1 MRNILLGTALLMCM
15 ISLQAR
21 AATVDWVS
29 GDVTYSHLKGEWRD
43 LKLGRNLVSGDMV
56 QTGWGG
62 EAVLLENGG
71 RIHIMEN
78 SRFTVSE
85 KYEQEEKR
93 SAFMLFL
100 GRLRFKLGKGGGNEP
115 EIQTQTVN
123 LTIRGTDFEV
133 GSGYDGS
140 TLVLLEEGSVAVQG
154 RTSELVL
161 EGGEGTEVPFGEE
174 PVEKFRLITRVIDWG
189 QWFTRTQE
197 AVEGNEELLLARIL
211 DRFTDIQTQ
220 INDHERLRA
229 EALAEKE
236 QLIQERDRLLARGED
251 EEASRVSREAG
262 GRSKLAFHARVNVRF
277 LALSSIGLYDM
288 AQRIY
293 AGIPRPTAEVE
304 ETYARI
310 TRVYTWIEERY
321 ILEGDRERLE
331 KQAERKRGCSSLF

>member
-1 MRNILLGTALLMCM
+1 MRNTLLGTAVLLCLV
-15 ISLQAR
+15 SLPVQ

-29 GDVTYSHLKGEWRD
+29 GEVTYSRRQGDW
-43 LKLGRNLVSGDMV
+43 RNLEVGTDLVAGDMV
-56 QTGWGG
+56 QTGWGA
-62 EAVLLENGG
+62 EAVLLEDGG

-100 GRLRFKLGKGGGNEP
+100 GRLRFKLGKGGEKEP
-115 EIQTQTVN
+115 EFQTQTVN
-123 LTIRGTDFEV
+123 LTIRGTEFEV

-140 TLVLLEEGSVAVQG
+140 TLVLLEEGNVVVRG
-154 RTSELVL
+154 RTRELVL
-161 EGGEGTEVPFGEE
+161 DEGEGTEVPFGEE
-174 PVEKFRLITRVIDWG
+174 PEEKFRLITRVIDWG
-189 QWFTRTQE
+189 QWFARTRD

-211 DRFTDIQTQ
+211 DRFTELQAQ
-220 INDHERLRA
+220 IREQEHLRE

-236 QLIQERDRLLARGED
+236 RLIQERDRLLARGED

-262 GRSKLAFHARVNVRF
+262 GKSKLAFHARVNVRF
-277 LALSSIGLYDM
+277 LALSSIGLFDM

-293 AGIPRPTAEVE
+293 AGIPRPTAEVD
-304 ETYARI
+304 ETYAGI
-310 TRVYTWIEERY
+310 TRVYIWIEERY

-331 KQAERKRGCSSLF
+331 RQAEKKRGCSSLF